1 MHDRPHASCAL
12 ISTLVE
18 EHIAHVEAR
27 IQNLQAL
34 HEQLRELHGHCKGG
48 GEKSACCGIVLRLSS
63 HGNNLSL
70 STDEKAN

>member
-48 GEKSACCGIVLRLSS
+48 R
-63 HGNNLSL
+63 
-70 STDEKAN
+70 